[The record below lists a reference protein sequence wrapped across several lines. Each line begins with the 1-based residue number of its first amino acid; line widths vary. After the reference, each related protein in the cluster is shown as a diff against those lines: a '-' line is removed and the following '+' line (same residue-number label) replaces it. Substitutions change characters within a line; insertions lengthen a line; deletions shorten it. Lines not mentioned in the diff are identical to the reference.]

1 MKSKKEFNLIK
12 RYGITIVALF
22 VLVIL
27 LLGINVGVGLKLL
40 LTNSFTNGI
49 KNISISDFL

>member
-12 RYGITIVALF
+12 RYGITIVSLF
-22 VLVIL
+22 VLAIL

-40 LTNSFTNGI
+40 LANSFTNGLATDS
-49 KNISISDFL
+49 K